1 MDSPETCTVSDT
13 ARGRGE
19 EPAHEEVPNVSQCPW
34 SLLPQSCPRRYHGTS
49 NLYAAPFD
57 EQHRLLLSI
66 LLQAIRLYWYKL
78 EATIA
83 LNIFPRIWNMRA
95 QRLNKVLHQ
104 SGTGLSKLFFLGHLG
119 TEM

>member
-1 MDSPETCTVSDT
+1 MCTVSDP

-19 EPAHEEVPNVSQCPW
+19 EPAHEEVPNVSRCPW

-49 NLYAAPFD
+49 NLYAAPFS
-57 EQHRLLLSI
+57 EQHRLLLSV
-66 LLQAIRLYWYKL
+66 LLQAIRLYWDKL
-78 EATIA
+78 EATIP
-83 LNIFPRIWNMRA
+83 LSIFPRKNLEYESS

-104 SGTGLSKLFFLGHLG
+104 PGTGLSKLFFLGHLG